1 MNNWFECKVT
11 YDRTGED
18 GLAKKV
24 TEPYMV
30 DALSFTEAESRICK
44 ECQAY
49 ATGEFTVSA
58 VKRCKIAEM
67 FFNEDLDEYKWFR
80 CRVNYVSVDEEKGV
94 EKRIAQ
100 TMMVQAVDF
109 QDAVKALVKGMD
121 SSVCD
126 YEIASITETKIID
139 VYKYEAP
146 EVKA

>member
-11 YDRTGED
+11 YDRTAED
-18 GLAKKV
+18 GTVKKV

-67 FFNEDLDEYKWFR
+67 FFNEDLQEYKWFR
-80 CRVNYVSVDEEKGV
+80 CRVNYVSVDEEKGI

-139 VYKYEAP
+139 VYKYEPA
-146 EVKA
+146 EVNA

>member
-109 QDAVKALVKGMD
+109 QDAVKALVKGMQG
-121 SSVCD
+121 SVRD

>member
-11 YDRTGED
+11 YDRPGED
-18 GLAKKV
+18 GRTKRIP
-24 TEPYMV
+24 EPYMV

-58 VKRCKIAEM
+58 VKRCKITEI
-67 FFNEDLDEYKWFR
+67 FFNEDLQEYKWFR
-80 CRVNYVSVDEEKGV
+80 CRVNYVSLDEEKGV

-109 QDAVKALVKGMD
+109 QDAVKALVKGMEG
-121 SSVCD
+121 SMCD

>member
-18 GLAKKV
+18 GMIKKV

-67 FFNEDLDEYKWFR
+67 FFNEDLQEYKWFR

>member
-11 YDRTGED
+11 YDRTAED
-18 GLAKKV
+18 GTVKKV

-58 VKRCKIAEM
+58 VKRCKITEI
-67 FFNEDLDEYKWFR
+67 FFNEDLQEYKWFR
-80 CRVNYVSVDEEKGV
+80 CRVNYVSLDEEKGV
-94 EKRIAQ
+94 EKRTPH

-109 QDAVKALVKGMD
+109 QDAVKALIKGMQG
-121 SSVCD
+121 STCD

>member
-11 YDRTGED
+11 YIRTEED
-18 GLAKKV
+18 GRTKKV
-24 TEPYMV
+24 PEPYIV

-58 VKRCKIAEM
+58 VKRCNIAEM
-67 FFNEDLDEYKWFR
+67 FFNEDLQEYKWFR
-80 CRVNYVSVDEEKGV
+80 CRVNYVAVDEEKGV
-94 EKRIAQ
+94 EKRTPY

-109 QDAVKALVKGMD
+109 QDAVKALIKGMQ
-121 SSVCD
+121 SSACD

>member
-58 VKRCKIAEM
+58 VKRCKITEM
-67 FFNEDLDEYKWFR
+67 FFNEDLQEYKWFR
-80 CRVNYVSVDEEKGV
+80 CRVNYVSLDEEKGV

-109 QDAVKALVKGMD
+109 QDAVNALVKGMN

-139 VYKYEAP
+139 VYKYKAP

>member
-18 GLAKKV
+18 GMIKKV

-100 TMMVQAVDF
+100 TMMVQAIDF

>member
-30 DALSFTEAESRICK
+30 DGLSFTEAESRICK

>member
-18 GLAKKV
+18 GMIKKV

-30 DALSFTEAESRICK
+30 NALSFTEAESRICK

>member
-1 MNNWFECKVT
+1 
-11 YDRTGED
+11 
-18 GLAKKV
+18 
-24 TEPYMV
+24 MV

-58 VKRCKIAEM
+58 VKRCKIVEM
-67 FFNEDLDEYKWFR
+67 FFNEDLQEYKWFR

>member
-18 GLAKKV
+18 GLQKKV
-24 TEPYMV
+24 TEPYLV

-67 FFNEDLDEYKWFR
+67 FFNDDLQEYKWFR

-100 TMMVQAVDF
+100 TMMVQAIDF
-109 QDAVKALVKGMD
+109 QDTVKALVKGMD

>member
-18 GLAKKV
+18 GMIKKV

-67 FFNEDLDEYKWFR
+67 FFNEDLQEYKWFR
-80 CRVNYVSVDEEKGV
+80 CRVNYVSLDEEKGV

-109 QDAVKALVKGMD
+109 QDAVNALVKGMN

>member
-18 GLAKKV
+18 GMIKKV

-49 ATGEFTVSA
+49 ATGDFKVSA
-58 VKRCKIAEM
+58 VKRCNIAEM
-67 FFNEDLDEYKWFR
+67 FFNEDLQEYKWFR
-80 CRVNYVSVDEEKGV
+80 CRVNYVALDEEKGV
-94 EKRIAQ
+94 EKRTPH

>member
-1 MNNWFECKVT
+1 
-11 YDRTGED
+11 
-18 GLAKKV
+18 
-24 TEPYMV
+24 MV

-67 FFNEDLDEYKWFR
+67 FFNEDLQEYKWFR

-126 YEIASITETKIID
+126 YEIASITETKILD
-139 VYKYEAP
+139 VYKYEPA
-146 EVKA
+146 EVNA

>member
-58 VKRCKIAEM
+58 VKRCKITEM
-67 FFNEDLDEYKWFR
+67 FFNEDLQEYKWFR

-109 QDAVKALVKGMD
+109 QDAVNALVKGMN

-139 VYKYEAP
+139 VYKYEVP

>member
-121 SSVCD
+121 RSVCD

>member
-18 GLAKKV
+18 GMIKKV

-67 FFNEDLDEYKWFR
+67 FFNEDLQEYKWFR

-100 TMMVQAVDF
+100 TMMVQAIDF

>member
-11 YDRTGED
+11 YDRPGED